1 MERYRRWMTKYA
13 YRYPDG
19 AVGLALLLARMCYAF
34 AAFGVAA
41 ALSKISESVGFL
53 HLAAGLTAL
62 LLVAG
67 FATRLIALL
76 FGVAVVVALVISS
89 SPAQQ
94 LLLVG
99 HLGGCAAIALMGA
112 GAFSIDARRHGR
124 RVIQL
129 QTNTPDRGAND

>member
-1 MERYRRWMTKYA
+1 MTKYA

-19 AVGLALLLARMCYAF
+19 VVGLALLLARICYAF

-41 ALSKISESVGFL
+41 ALSKTSLSVGFL

-62 LLVAG
+62 LLVTG

-76 FGVAVVVALVISS
+76 LGMAVVVALVISS

-94 LLLVG
+94 LLLAGHVG
-99 HLGGCAAIALMGA
+99 GSAALALIGA

>member
-1 MERYRRWMTKYA
+1 MERYRRWMTKYT

-19 AVGLALLLARMCYAF
+19 AVGFALLLARICYAF

-41 ALSKISESVGFL
+41 ALSEISVSTSFL

-67 FATRLIALL
+67 FATRLIALFL
-76 FGVAVVVALVISS
+76 GMAVVVALAMSS
-89 SPAQQ
+89 SPVQQ
-94 LLLVG
+94 LLLAG

-112 GAFSIDARRHGR
+112 GAFSIDARHHGR

-129 QTNTPDRGAND
+129 QANTPDRGAND

>member
-1 MERYRRWMTKYA
+1 MTKYA

-19 AVGLALLLARMCYAF
+19 AVGLALLLARICYAF

-41 ALSKISESVGFL
+41 ALSKIPVSVGFV

-62 LLVAG
+62 LLVIG
-67 FATRLIALL
+67 FATRLIALFL
-76 FGVAVVVALVISS
+76 GMAVVVAMVMSS
-89 SPAQQ
+89 SPVQQ
-94 LLLVG
+94 LHLAG
-99 HLGGCAAIALMGA
+99 HLGGCAAIALIGA

-129 QTNTPDRGAND
+129 QTNTPDRGVND